1 MADFAEAD
9 QRQLLALE
17 VIDVPQEGSKHVGPQ
32 VANLP
37 WAARWIFGLYRPRD
51 RRCDFFQRSRDH
63 RRIAKQ
69 SQTVFKCPGINSFSR
84 LQRCWLDFPAAP
96 VNSVEAEDTAR
107 TFSRHCGYN
116 RKQAGSLRHL
126 CGYFRR
132 LAADRPTCCRFEVLC
147 SFAERASTG
156 GSSQARGTT
165 SSMLRRR
172 PRAAAWRRM
181 KHAQRALEPVPGSV
195 FCNYCD
201 DRLRTAFTTKHF
213 WSVEGDNPSQRQERP
228 QVARSR

>member
-17 VIDVPQEGSKHVGPQ
+17 VIDVPQEGAKHVRPQ

-37 WAARWIFGLYRPRD
+37 WAARRIFGLYRPRD

-132 LAADRPTCCRFEVLC
+132 IAANRPSCCRFEVLC

-165 SSMLRRR
+165 SSMLRPR
-172 PRAAAWRRM
+172 PRAPGVAEDETCATSPRTCPWFCVLQLLRRSAANGF
-181 KHAQRALEPVPGSV
+181 HDQTFLECG
-195 FCNYCD
+195 
-201 DRLRTAFTTKHF
+201 R
-213 WSVEGDNPSQRQERP
+213 G
-228 QVARSR
+228 

>member
-17 VIDVPQEGSKHVGPQ
+17 VIDVPQEGAKHVRPQ

-37 WAARWIFGLYRPRD
+37 WAARRIFGLYRPRD

-116 RKQAGSLRHL
+116 RVFTNRPEASDFFVDISGEW
-126 CGYFRR
+126 
-132 LAADRPTCCRFEVLC
+132 LAARTGPGCCRFEVLC
-147 SFAERASTG
+147 SFGESVSTG
-156 GSSQARGTT
+156 YLPKNGRHDFVYAALRLT
-165 SSMLRRR
+165 SL
-172 PRAAAWRRM
+172 RAAEDETCA
-181 KHAQRALEPVPGSV
+181 K
-195 FCNYCD
+195 N
-201 DRLRTAFTTKHF
+201 
-213 WSVEGDNPSQRQERP
+213 
-228 QVARSR
+228 ARS